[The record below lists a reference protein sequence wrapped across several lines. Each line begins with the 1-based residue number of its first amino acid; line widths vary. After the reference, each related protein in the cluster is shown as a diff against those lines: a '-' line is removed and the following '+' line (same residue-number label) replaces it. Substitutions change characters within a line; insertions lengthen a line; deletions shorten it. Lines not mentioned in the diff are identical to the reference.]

1 MSESYGAVT
10 LDKLNTR
17 IQTLIAKKPTRL
29 RLSRIN
35 KLMQLRDTLIA
46 KSAAKKGAALAA
58 ASIPGVAGG
67 LASSGIRG
75 MDVVEHEFGPQVIR
89 DHNVDG
95 AMQGLRQS
103 SVAPPGSGRLVPIN
117 FVVAGATNPMHELL
131 TPAAAVPGI
140 GANQAWVTQSINW
153 AVLRIVGLTTQTLA
167 AIGGSFGLM
176 QDFRIGGSPN
186 LFLVE
191 DWVLMDDYDTDKEQ
205 FTGLRA
211 YPILIAPNTALLTA
225 ACSAPTG
232 AGLNAVGVY
241 AMVSVV
247 CEVLRDDAF
256 GPGLPGAYA
265 R

>member
-17 IQTLIAKKPTRL
+17 IQNLMAKKATRG
-29 RLSRIN
+29 RLARIN

-46 KSAAKKGAALAA
+46 KQAAKKGAALAA

-95 AMQGLRQS
+95 ALQGLRQS

-117 FVVAGATNPMHELL
+117 FVVAGAIIPVHVLAGGT
-131 TPAAAVPGI
+131 AAL
-140 GANQAWVTQSINW
+140 GANLALVTQSINW
-153 AVLRIVGLTTQTLA
+153 AVLRIVGLTTQSTPA
-167 AIGGSFGLM
+167 ANGVHGVM

-211 YPILIAPNTALLTA
+211 YPILIAPNTALVTA
-225 ACSAPTG
+225 AAYAPG
-232 AGLNAVGVY
+232 AQNLWF
-241 AMVSVV
+241 MISVV
-247 CEVLRDDAF
+247 TEVLRDDAF

>member
-1 MSESYGAVT
+1 MEESYGALT
-10 LDKLNTR
+10 LSEINGKLEKLMTR
-17 IQTLIAKKPTRL
+17 GDTRMNLRQIARLMKFRDTIIAKH
-29 RLSRIN
+29 
-35 KLMQLRDTLIA
+35 
-46 KSAAKKGAALAA
+46 AAKKGAALAA
-58 ASIPGVAGG
+58 ASIPGIAGG

-89 DHNVDG
+89 DNNVDG
-95 AMQGLRQS
+95 SLQGLRQT

-117 FVVAGATNPMHELL
+117 FVVAGAVNPVITL
-131 TPAAAVPGI
+131 TG
-140 GANQAWVTQSINW
+140 GAGVVGATTALVTQSINW
-153 AVLRIVGLTTQTLA
+153 AVVRIVGLTTQTTPA
-167 AIGGSFGLM
+167 QPGDFGLM

-211 YPILIAPNTALLTA
+211 YPVLIAPNTALVSA
-225 ACSAPTG
+225 ASYSAASTITW
-232 AGLNAVGVY
+232 ATISL
-241 AMVSVV
+241 V

>member
-1 MSESYGAVT
+1 MSESYGALT
-10 LDKLNTR
+10 LEKLNTR
-17 IQTLIAKKPTRL
+17 IQNLMVKNATRGRL
-29 RLSRIN
+29 RRIN

-46 KSAAKKGAALAA
+46 KQAAKKGAALAA

-95 AMQGLRQS
+95 ATQGLRQS

-117 FVVAGATNPMHELL
+117 FVLAGQTNPVHELFG
-131 TPAAAVPGI
+131 PAAPPGV
-140 GANQAWVTQSINW
+140 GANLALVTQSINW
-153 AVLRIVGLTTQTLA
+153 AVLRIVGLTTQTTPALA
-167 AIGGSFGLM
+167 GCFGVM

-211 YPILIAPNTALLTA
+211 YPILIAPNTALITA
-225 ACSAPTG
+225 AANAPTG
-232 AGLNAVGVY
+232 HGAGAIAVY
-241 AMVSVV
+241 AMISVV